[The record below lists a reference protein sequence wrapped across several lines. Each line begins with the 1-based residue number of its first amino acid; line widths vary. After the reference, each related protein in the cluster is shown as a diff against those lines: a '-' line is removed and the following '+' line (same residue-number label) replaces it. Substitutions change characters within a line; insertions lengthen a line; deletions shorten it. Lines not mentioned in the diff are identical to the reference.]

1 MDEIELTRVVGEIM
15 KLLQNLSEEEVEAD
29 GEEEIKERFEA
40 IKRELGPWFVE
51 GYPLFQAS

>member
-1 MDEIELTRVVGEIM
+1 MMDTIKLTRVVGEIM
-15 KLLQNLSEEEVEAD
+15 KLLQNLSEEEVGG
-29 GEEEIKERFEA
+29 GEEIEERFEA